1 MLKPYSRADLH
12 FRLDDEIGAE
22 GKNSHVYRA
31 HDPQLDANLAI
42 KKVGKAS
49 MDAENYFRESSL
61 LYGSAH
67 SNVVPVLYACED
79 NDCIYLAMPL
89 YAHGS
94 LKALMAT
101 RNVTVR
107 EIVVFS
113 TQLLSGLHHIHS
125 KRLVHFDIKP
135 DNVLISD
142 RGEALLSDFGLA
154 RPRDLNGVA
163 GQDRLYGKMTPPEAF
178 RTEQFDHRFDI
189 YQFGLTLYRMCVGD
203 DEYYAQYSSF
213 ILNGV
218 LDRLR
223 YEHAVTN
230 AQFPDIATSKYAEHI
245 PERIIAI
252 VRKCL
257 QTDPADRYQSAI
269 EIVNDLAAVDGELL
283 DWRYETAGGNRCWV
297 KTSDRYE
304 VRLDLND
311 HWESQASKRSGDGA
325 PRGPSRCCQARPGTV
340 ATRRCSATSST
351 GCLSTEAGS
360 STWRS
365 AR

>member
-22 GKNSHVYRA
+22 GRNSQVYRA
-31 HDPQLDANLAI
+31 HDPQLDANLVI

-49 MDAENYFRESSL
+49 MDADDYFRESSL

-67 SNVVPVLYACED
+67 SNVVPVLYACQD
-79 NDCIYLAMPL
+79 GDSIYLAMPL
-89 YAHGS
+89 YARGS

-101 RNVTVR
+101 RSLTVR

-113 TQLLSGLHHIHS
+113 TQILSGLHHIHS

-154 RPRDLNGVA
+154 KPRDSNGVA
-163 GQDRLYGKMTPPEAF
+163 GQDRLYGKMVPPESF
-178 RTEQFDHRFDI
+178 RIDQFDHRFDI

-203 DEYYAQYSSF
+203 ADYYSQYSSF
-213 ILNGV
+213 IVNGA

-223 YEHAVTN
+223 YKQAVTN
-230 AQFPDIATSKYAEHI
+230 AQFPDTTASKYPEHI
-245 PERIIAI
+245 PERIISV

-257 QTDPADRYQSAI
+257 QTDPTDRYQSAI
-269 EIVNDLAAVDGELL
+269 EIVNDLASVEGELL
-283 DWRYETAGGNRCWV
+283 DWRYQIAGANRSWV
-297 KTSDRYE
+297 KMSDRYE
-304 VRLDLND
+304 IRLDLND
-311 HWESQASKRSGDGA
+311 QWEPQASKRSGDGA
-325 PRGPSRCCQARPGTV
+325 PRRITAFCGGRLNRQQVKQFLR
-340 ATRRCSATSST
+340 
-351 GCLSTEAGS
+351 EN
-360 STWRS
+360 
-365 AR
+365 